1 MTIDLMLDLE
11 TLGKGPGFAVLSA
24 AFVPFRLNG
33 RPLDR
38 VDDICYPL
46 VAGVNIGD
54 SLANGLKIDQNTLE
68 WWSKQEPEV
77 LKSQFSYSN
86 SINYFIDQIAVYM
99 QDIKQLYTSY
109 TIWASA
115 PKLDFG
121 CLYYMYVA
129 VGRQEEWPFLYSAE
143 RCFRTLKNMA
153 TTICPDIEKSI
164 VLPFK
169 PNHDP
174 KQDCEVQIYKAQVY
188 YQALRKRKEALSGD
202 YPVETEQEIKP
213 VSTLAKDKE
222 VNDAIAPVGE
232 DQHW

>member
-24 AFVPFRLNG
+24 AFIPFRLNG
-33 RPLDR
+33 KPLDR
-38 VDDICYPL
+38 ISDVCYSL

-54 SLANGLKIDQNTLE
+54 SLANGLKIDQNTME
-68 WWSKQEPEV
+68 WWSKQDPQV
-77 LKSQFSYSN
+77 LRQQFSYAN
-86 SINYFIDQIAVYM
+86 DINYFIDQIAVYM
-99 QDIKQLYTSY
+99 SDIKQLYTSY

-129 VGRQEEWPFLYSAE
+129 VGREAEWPFLYSAE
-143 RCFRTLKNMA
+143 RCFRTLRSMA
-153 TTICPDIEKSI
+153 TTICPDVEKSI

-174 KQDCEVQIYKAQVY
+174 KQDCDVQIYKAQAY
-188 YQALRKRKEALSGD
+188 YQALRGKQAILAQE
-202 YPVETEQEIKP
+202 YPVETEQEIHP
-213 VSTLAKDKE
+213 VSISISEKE
-222 VNDAIAPVGE
+222 VNEAL
-232 DQHW
+232 